1 MSDNAGLPS
10 TGRARDRAA
19 VRSLQW
25 SDVVMTYVV
34 DGVVTL
40 RASGFFPDVTA
51 EQWQSWPDLFADHDT
66 MLMSAGGLLVE
77 RGGHAVLID
86 TGLGPVD
93 TRLPF
98 GSVDGGSMLE
108 VLGSL
113 GKQPGDIDVVAF
125 THLHFD
131 HAGWAF
137 SEGANELQRRTF
149 TNARYAVSEQELI
162 HDHPDAMSERF
173 VRPMAAA
180 AEPIGDG
187 EEVFPG
193 VRALAVS
200 GHTPGHMA
208 YIIDTGTDARV
219 IVLGDAFHSPAQI
232 SHPEWSAVADHDV
245 AQAFAARRTLLTELA
260 RPNTIGFAYHFG
272 DQPFGRVTTN
282 ETGTTTWTPIPAIA
296 VAPPPRA

>member
-1 MSDNAGLPS
+1 MKLGLRLPQ
-10 TGRARDRAA
+10 GLGVDLQHDLVEAAR
-19 VRSLQW
+19 
-25 SDVVMTYVV
+25 
-34 DGVVTL
+34 
-40 RASGFFPDVTA
+40 TA
-51 EQWQSWPDLFADHDT
+51 EAAGYASLWTYERLLFPET
-66 MLMSAGGLLVE
+66 PVE
-77 RGGHAVLID
+77 
-86 TGLGPVD
+86 PS
-93 TRLPF
+93 F

-137 SEGANELQRRTF
+137 TEGANESQRRTF
-149 TNARYAVSEQELI
+149 ANARYAVSEQELI
-162 HDHPDAMSERF
+162 HDQPDAMSERF

-180 AEPIGDG
+180 AEPISDV

-208 YIIDTGTDARV
+208 YIIDKGTDVRV
-219 IVLGDAFHSPAQI
+219 IVVGDAFHSPAQI
-232 SHPEWSAVADHDV
+232 SHPEWSAVADDDV
-245 AQAFAARRTLLTELA
+245 AQALAARRTLLTELA

-272 DQPFGRVTTN
+272 DQPFGRITTN
-282 ETGTTTWTPIPAIA
+282 ETGTTTWTPIPTIA